1 MRMPAVRIT
10 RLDGKTMELN
20 PRPVDIPLTRP
31 IGESL
36 TGKDSQLDTAVRE
49 LLAQLGA
56 RRSTSEQRIP

>member
-10 RLDGKTMELN
+10 TLDGKTMELN

-49 LLAQLGA
+49 LSAQLGA
-56 RRSTSEQRIP
+56 RRNTSEQRVP